1 MRKSFVIL
9 VLLILVCSCERQSHS
24 PSTNNVSRS
33 KSQYRTNNNQSQSRR
48 YTSETE
54 TFSESSSKVRMKEES
69 GVYTVPIKINGLEL
83 NFIFDSGA
91 ADITISSAEAIVLLK
106 QGKLKEEDI
115 LGEAYY
121 QIADGSIAAGTVIN
135 LRTVQIAN
143 KVLHNVQAT
152 VVDNLDSPLLLG
164 QSALSRFGKISIDY
178 NNSTIEFQ

>member
-1 MRKSFVIL
+1 MQKNILFFLFSMLFIFSACERKSPNENYYTTHRHI
-9 VLLILVCSCERQSHS
+9 
-24 PSTNNVSRS
+24 
-33 KSQYRTNNNQSQSRR
+33 SQSNMPVQ
-48 YTSETE
+48 SN
-54 TFSESSSKVRMKEES
+54 SSSYAETVSGSSTKVKMKKEN
-69 GVYTVPIKINGLEL
+69 GVYMVPIKINGLEL

-152 VVDNLDSPLLLG
+152 VVDNLEAPLLLG